1 MAREV
6 TSQPK
11 VKEAVRSSRKTS
23 PRALPSTW
31 HGVIRRTGKRFL
43 PLGSEIVALA
53 VTAWI
58 TVIALL
64 GQAAGRFAGTDFWR
78 HLLPFAG
85 TVLTLALLYAGAI
98 VLWLRARAWLA
109 GKHRLLPMILS
120 LAVASAAAG
129 YAVQAGFVRQMENL
143 MVLMGGPAEAERV
156 TLAHQV
162 FAAYRRSNLQQLQRV
177 LERAQ
182 NYWPII
188 EEAAAAFD
196 IDAEVL
202 IGVASTESSFQPRDS
217 KDGGRGLFQI
227 TVVPQTAVD
236 LAQRR
241 LSTATLDLT
250 NPRHNTFIGAAT
262 LQHYL
267 KQMRGDLFLGLLAY
281 NIGPRNGG
289 LRSIMAQYGAH
300 DFVTIQPYLQ
310 NLPRDYPI
318 RVLRSALAFR
328 VWRAEGK
335 LPKYEEGDNARKIQ
349 GLGIPGMRGSLSL
362 AADFPGIP

>member
-1 MAREV
+1 LEV
-6 TSQPK
+6 
-11 VKEAVRSSRKTS
+11 
-23 PRALPSTW
+23 
-31 HGVIRRTGKRFL
+31 
-43 PLGSEIVALA
+43 VALA

-64 GQAAGRFAGTDFWR
+64 GEAAGRFAGTDFWR

-85 TVLTLALLYAGAI
+85 SVLALALLYAGAI
-98 VLWLRARAWLA
+98 MLWLRTRAWLA

-120 LAVASAAAG
+120 LVVASAAAG
-129 YAVQAGFVRQMENL
+129 YAAQAGFARQMENL

-162 FAAYRRSNLQQLQRV
+162 FAAYRRSNLRQLQHV

-182 NYWPII
+182 NYWPVI
-188 EEAAAAFD
+188 EEAAATFD
-196 IDAEVL
+196 VDAEVL
-202 IGVASTESSFQPRDS
+202 LGVASTESSFQPRDS

-227 TVVPQTAVD
+227 TAVPQPAID
-236 LAQRR
+236 LARRR
-241 LSTATLDLT
+241 LGTAALDLT
-250 NPRHNTFIGAAT
+250 DPRHNAFVGAAT
-262 LQHYL
+262 LRHYL
-267 KQMRGDLFLGLLAY
+267 KQMHGDLFLGLLAY

-289 LRSIMAQYGAH
+289 LRSIMVQYGAR

-328 VWRAEGK
+328 VWRAEGM

-362 AADFPGIP
+362 AADFSGAP

>member
-1 MAREV
+1 M
-6 TSQPK
+6 
-11 VKEAVRSSRKTS
+11 
-23 PRALPSTW
+23 
-31 HGVIRRTGKRFL
+31 
-43 PLGSEIVALA
+43 PLGLEIVALA
-53 VTAWI
+53 AAAWI

-64 GQAAGRFAGTDFWR
+64 GQAAGRFSGTDFWR

-85 TVLTLALLYAGAI
+85 TVLALALLYAGAI
-98 VLWLRARAWLA
+98 AFWLRARAWLA
-109 GKHRLLPMILS
+109 GQHRLLPMTLS

-129 YAVQAGFVRQMENL
+129 YAAQAGFARQMENL

-162 FAAYRRSNLQQLQRV
+162 FAAYRRSNLHQLQRV

-182 NYWPII
+182 SYWPII
-188 EEAAAAFD
+188 EEAAATFD
-196 IDAEVL
+196 LDAEVL

-227 TVVPQTAVD
+227 TAVPQTAID

-241 LSTATLDLT
+241 LGTATLDLSD
-250 NPRHNTFIGAAT
+250 PRHNAFVGAAT

-267 KQMRGDLFLGLLAY
+267 KQMHGDLFLGLLAY

-289 LRSIMAQYGAH
+289 LRSIMAQYGAR

-328 VWRAEGK
+328 VWRAEGR

-362 AADFPGIP
+362 AADFPGAP